1 MKKKINLL
9 PLSLILF
16 ILWGCSSE
24 KTINLGVKFNDK
36 VTSGRLIEF
45 NNIQDNNLLKDITYQ
60 PFTVKQGD
68 KEIQSQLFKCPA
80 TGTISLLIYPEPDNN
95 NKINLVVGKEPSAT
109 FTPMAHAEL
118 WKKTGGE
125 WVDRKYIGGEFTE
138 TDSVRLPDECTD
150 HSFYLKYEGPGW
162 ESNLVGYR
170 FYLDWRNAND
180 VFGKKT
186 EDMILE
192 QVGQDGY
199 DSYHN
204 MCDWGMDVLKV
215 GKSLGIG
222 SIGYWN
228 GSAAERVAETDSVIS
243 KIISQGPLRAMIQT
257 DYYGWT
263 TNDFKSNCTS
273 YLSIDANTRL
283 TRQILFLE
291 EEVANICTGI
301 HKDTT
306 CEIIKIVEGE
316 WTAMGTWG
324 KQSLNNDLLGLVVIA
339 KSKDIIDFTTDPD
352 NQVMILKPD
361 NKIVSWY
368 FGATWETEKYAIKTI
383 GEFKE
388 YILKELELLDNP
400 DEVKL

>member
-1 MKKKINLL
+1 MKKILNSL
-9 PLSLILF
+9 PYTLVFF

-24 KTINLGVKFNDK
+24 KAINLSVKFNDK
-36 VTSGRLIEF
+36 VSSGRLVEF
-45 NNIQDNNLLKDITYQ
+45 NNIQDNNSLKDIIHQ

-68 KEIQSQLFKCPA
+68 KEIQSQLFKCPVS
-80 TGTISLLIYPEPDNN
+80 GEISLLLYPEPDNN
-95 NKINLVVGKEPSAT
+95 NKIKLMVGKEPAT
-109 FTPMAHAEL
+109 TFKPMAHAEL

-125 WVDRKYIGGEFTE
+125 WVDRKYIGGEFIE
-138 TDSVRLPDECTD
+138 VDSVRLPDECTD

-186 EDMILE
+186 EDMVLE

-204 MCDWGMDVLKV
+204 MSDWGMDNLKV

-243 KIISQGPLRAMIQT
+243 KIISKGPLRAMIQT
-257 DYYGWT
+257 DYYGWK
-263 TNDFKSNCTS
+263 TNDFKSSCTS

-283 TRQILFLE
+283 TRQILFME

-306 CEIIKIVEGE
+306 CEVIKIAEGE

-324 KQSLNNDLLGLVVIA
+324 KQSLNNDMLGLVVIA
-339 KSKDIIDFTTDPD
+339 QSKDIIDFTTDPD

-361 NKIVSWY
+361 NKFVSWY
-368 FGATWETEKYAIKTI
+368 FGATWESEKYAIKTI
-383 GEFKE
+383 DEFKE
-388 YILKELELLDNP
+388 YILKELELLNNP
-400 DEVKL
+400 DKVKF

>member
-1 MKKKINLL
+1 MKKIFKLL
-9 PLSLILF
+9 PYSLVFF

-24 KTINLGVKFNDK
+24 KAINPGVKFNNK
-36 VTSGRLIEF
+36 ITSGRLVEF
-45 NNIQDNNLLKDITYQ
+45 NDIENNSSLKTLISQ
-60 PFTVKQGD
+60 SFTVKQGD

-80 TGTISLLIYPEPDNN
+80 TGTHSLLIYPEPDNKS
-95 NKINLVVGKEPSAT
+95 KITIIPGKEST
-109 FTPMAHAEL
+109 SRFQPMAHAEL

-138 TDSVRLPDECTD
+138 VDSVRLPDECTD
-150 HSFYLKYEGPGW
+150 HSFFLKYEGPGW

-186 EDMILE
+186 EDMVLE

-228 GSAAERVAETDSVIS
+228 GMAAERVAETDSVIS
-243 KIISQGPLRAMIQT
+243 KIISNGPLRAMIQT

-263 TNDFKSNCTS
+263 TNDFKTKCTS
-273 YLSIDANTRL
+273 LLSIDANTRL
-283 TRQILFLE
+283 TRQILILG

-306 CEIIKIVEGE
+306 CEVIKIVEGE
-316 WTAMGTWG
+316 WTALGTWG
-324 KQSLNNDLLGLVVIA
+324 KQSLNNDMLGLVVIA
-339 KSKDIIDFTTDPD
+339 KTKDIIDFTTDPD

-368 FGATWETEKYAIKTI
+368 FGATWESEKYAVKTI
-383 GEFKE
+383 DEFRE
-388 YILKELELLDNP
+388 YILKELELLNNP